1 MFGET
6 NQLQN
11 HLPRNVPRFNAACH
25 SYLKS
30 YFIIY
35 ELTTWF
41 SIIVLMLFT
50 TSPLSVVI
58 VSEFLKLTVMVCGI
72 SSELKITLKSEH
84 TKF

>member
-1 MFGET
+1 MFGEN

-30 YFIIY
+30 YFIVY
-35 ELTTWF
+35 ELITWF

-58 VSEFLKLTVMVCGI
+58 VSEFVELTVMVCGI
-72 SSELKITLKSEH
+72 SFEV
-84 TKF
+84 